1 MFVSLGIPKEFR
13 NREAQRLRVL
23 GLTVADIATVVG
35 ASQASVSRWTRDI
48 MLTPEQAEAN
58 ERKARNVRAAASR
71 ELSRGRRLRFQEDGR
86 KRAHAGDPLHVGGCM
101 LYWAEGSKSRNTV
114 HLANSDPAMMEFFV
128 SFLRDCFGLTSE
140 DFTFSINAYTN
151 NGLTIDEIELFWMDR
166 LGLSRRCARKHQTN
180 HYPTSSSGK
189 KKAKLPYG
197 VCSLKV
203 KRSTWLVQHIY
214 GAIQEYSG
222 IDQPDW
228 LDGPTRPQARPT
240 PLKAATPAG

>member
-1 MFVSLGIPKEFR
+1 MSVKLIASRLGVSQSTVSIWVRDIELTPLQIEF
-13 NREAQRLRVL
+13 NRRRATGFRAGGWTKRRRAQRAWFQL
-23 GLTVADIATVVG
+23 
-35 ASQASVSRWTRDI
+35 
-48 MLTPEQAEAN
+48 E
-58 ERKARNVRAAASR
+58 
-71 ELSRGRRLRFQEDGR
+71 GRR
-86 KRAHAGDPLHVGGCM
+86 RARGGEPLHIAGCM
-101 LYWAEGSKSRNTV
+101 LYWAEGSKNRNTV

-128 SFLRDCFGLTSE
+128 RFLRECFGLTSE

-189 KKAKLPYG
+189 KRAKLPYG
-197 VCSLKV
+197 VCSLRV

-222 IDQPDW
+222 IDQPLW
-228 LDGPTRPQARPT
+228 LDGPPRTPT
-240 PLKAATPAG
+240 AAAA